1 MSWAS
6 LADNQTVSFTNL
18 KDASDTGFLSKKF
31 DITPSNEQIT
41 KLDAELLVNLDT
53 NFSPFASKSFNQLL
67 VKSNIRCYI
76 PAINTPNLAWRGIA
90 NNETTFNPIQLL
102 SGRTDLGG
110 GRIFKS
116 TDYGADYSIVLAI
129 SDGLHRIK
137 FMNAFRHAS
146 YLSVRPFLAVG
157 SNGRIVTNSVTDCS
171 SWVTVSSPTTQ
182 DLYDIAFNFQ
192 VGIIVGERR
201 ILKTNTNN
209 RINSWSIVNSNANI
223 WRSVTS
229 NGSIFVAVGENGSI
243 ITGNSTGTIW
253 TPRSLPFLIPADTDL
268 FGVTFHSDGYFYA
281 VGASGTNSTT
291 SQIIRSLD
299 GSTWEIYSPSLGS
312 GGGLVGGLYSVISI
326 NNKLVIGG
334 LNTQHQIV
342 NNSVTTCGTKT
353 GDLDL
358 RWVAIVADA
367 NSGSGFD
374 AAGINFFSTGGG
386 YTNF

>member
-1 MSWAS
+1 MSWAG

-18 KDASDTGFLSKKF
+18 KDATDTGFLSKKF

-53 NFSPFASKSFNQLL
+53 SFSPFASKSFNQLL

-76 PAINTPNLAWRGIA
+76 PAINTLDLGWRGIA

-110 GRIFKS
+110 GRIFRS
-116 TDYGADYSIVLAI
+116 TDYGANYSIVLAI

-146 YLSVRPFLAVG
+146 FLSVRPFLAVG
-157 SNGRIVTNSVTDCS
+157 NNGRIVTNSVTDCS

-182 DLYDIAFNFQ
+182 ELYDIAFNSQ
-192 VGIIVGERR
+192 VGIIVGNSR
-201 ILKTNTNN
+201 ILRTTTNN
-209 RINSWSIVNSNANI
+209 RINAWTIANGNSNI
-223 WRSVTS
+223 WRGAAT
-229 NGSIFVAVGENGSI
+229 NGSTFVVVGENGSI
-243 ITGNSTGTIW
+243 ITGNSTGTTW
-253 TPRSLPFLIPADTDL
+253 TPRSLPFLTPANTNL

-281 VGASGTNSTT
+281 VGGSGINNATA
-291 SQIIRSLD
+291 QIIRSLD
-299 GSTWEIYSPSLGS
+299 GTTWEIYSPSLGS

-326 NNKLVIGG
+326 DNKLVIGG
-334 LNTQHQIV
+334 LNAQHQIV
-342 NNSVTTCGTKT
+342 NDLVTTCGTKT
-353 GDLDL
+353 GDLNL
-358 RWVAIVADA
+358 IWTASVRDA
-367 NSGSGFD
+367 GFSNGFD
-374 AAGINFFSTGGG
+374 MAGINLASIDGG